1 MLCQNCGKHD
11 ATVRYTQIINGIKS
25 EIQLCEN
32 CANKLG
38 VGSLQFNMPMN
49 FADFLSDF
57 FNDYETSLLPSFV
70 KQETKCEN
78 CGASY
83 QEFVQTGLLGC
94 PDCYETY
101 SERLD
106 PILKRLQGSCK
117 HVGRGTKVQR
127 SKKTTN
133 TQNQQ
138 NDNLEIKEE
147 KLTEKDVKLNKLN
160 EDLRK
165 AVKEERYEDAATIR
179 DEIQE
184 LEGKKNKK

>member
-11 ATVRYTQIINGIKS
+11 ATVRYTQIINGVKS
-25 EIQLCEN
+25 EIKLCEN

-38 VGSLQFNMPMN
+38 VGALQFNMPMN

-70 KQETKCEN
+70 KQATKCGTCGEN
-78 CGASY
+78 Y

-94 PDCYETY
+94 PECYDTF

-106 PILKRLQGSCK
+106 PILKRLQGSCQ
-117 HVGRGTKVQR
+117 HIGRGTKIQR
-127 SKKTTN
+127 NKKEKAS
-133 TQNQQ
+133 QGSQIVEP
-138 NDNLEIKEE
+138 LETPED

-160 EDLRK
+160 EDLK
-165 AVKEERYEDAATIR
+165 QAVKEERYEDAAKIR
-179 DEIQE
+179 DEIQA
-184 LEGKKNKK
+184 LEGKKKK